1 MIGATLSRAD
11 RDVSDATNRS
21 ALAWHLYALVPLTTL
36 VAIICGYYAFAAPR
50 PAPGTDIVSLLTMA
64 GSTEAYNLS
73 LSHISDLTG
82 AAMGFFRGPLAATA
96 VGMLGIGLGSYLLRR
111 SRRTYAANI
120 TLAAFM
126 TVILLAAHEGLVRFY
141 PILGSKGL
149 SQAISQAEQS
159 PEPHSDDLIIIDG
172 ELTSGST
179 LIFYTGQQV
188 HLINGRV
195 NGLWY
200 GSFWPDSPA
209 VFESEESLR
218 QLWAGTRRIFLFT
231 YNPTTRTTDLNPYG
245 SVHTLASAGGK
256 TVLTNH

>member
-1 MIGATLSRAD
+1 
-11 RDVSDATNRS
+11 
-21 ALAWHLYALVPLTTL
+21 
-36 VAIICGYYAFAAPR
+36 
-50 PAPGTDIVSLLTMA
+50 MA

-73 LSHISDLTG
+73 LSHITDLTA

-96 VGMLGIGLGSYLLRR
+96 LGMLGIGLGSYLLRR
-111 SRRTYAANI
+111 KGRTYAANL

-126 TVILLAAHEGLVRFY
+126 IVILLAAHEGLVRFY

-149 SQAISQAEQS
+149 ALAINEAQQAT
-159 PEPHSDDLIIIDG
+159 PHPDDLIIIDG

-200 GSFWPDSPA
+200 GSFWPDSPHI
-209 VFESEESLR
+209 FETEDGLR
-218 QLWAGTRRIFLFT
+218 QLWASPRRIFLFT
-231 YNPTTRTTDLNPYG
+231 YSPATRVQDLSPYG

-256 TVLTNH
+256 TILTNH